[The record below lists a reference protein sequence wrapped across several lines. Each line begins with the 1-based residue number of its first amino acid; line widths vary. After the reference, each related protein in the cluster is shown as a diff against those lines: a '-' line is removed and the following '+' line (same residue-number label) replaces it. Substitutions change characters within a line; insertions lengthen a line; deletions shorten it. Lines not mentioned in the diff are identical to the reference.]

1 MKVEIIEEKVIAVE
15 KRDCEVKEIV
25 LYKDKIVEKETF
37 NVKTDVKNY
46 IETKLQVVDRVEDKI
61 IPVFSSV

>member
-1 MKVEIIEEKVIAVE
+1 VKVEIIEEKVIAVE